1 MKELNVIS
9 LGAGKQSSYMLIN
22 ALEGKYGAKPDK
34 VIWNDGNVSI
44 YPDEEKI
51 ESLLSDLTALI
62 SEGYVSKEKHD
73 KVLQQR
79 DELRE
84 ALKNLMDG
92 VRGLPPLT
100 AIVGVLE
107 KQYKQAEAAIKNT
120 DG

>member
-1 MKELNVIS
+1 MTDKSAAAARELVERWM
-9 LGAGKQSSYMLIN
+9 GKKHPITMRSY
-22 ALEGKYGAKPDK
+22 
-34 VIWNDGNVSI
+34 V
-44 YPDEEKI
+44 
-51 ESLLSDLTALI
+51 SDLTALI